1 MSETT
6 ETTATDAESTALSAL
21 GGALAQ
27 AGAASLT
34 GQRERMA
41 EELLRASLAQWED
54 PQVRP
59 RLLEGLLAA
68 LTSEAGA
75 ARMRDFMAS
84 PSSPIFS
91 QLGKALGVPQALDI
105 NQVAELLK
113 VPALNINA
121 AQAQVWG
128 LVVLRYLVEL
138 EPVASA
144 TADDIVDVFAPT
156 IQRYLVG

>member
-6 ETTATDAESTALSAL
+6 EIDAGSAALTAL

-41 EELLRASLAQWED
+41 EGLLRASLKQWED
-54 PQVRP
+54 PQIRP

-75 ARMRDFMAS
+75 AQMRDFM
-84 PSSPIFS
+84 SSQSSQIFT
-91 QLGKALGVPQALDI
+91 QLGKALGVSQAMDI
-105 NQVAELLK
+105 NQVAELLE

-128 LVVLRYLVEL
+128 LVVLRYIVEL